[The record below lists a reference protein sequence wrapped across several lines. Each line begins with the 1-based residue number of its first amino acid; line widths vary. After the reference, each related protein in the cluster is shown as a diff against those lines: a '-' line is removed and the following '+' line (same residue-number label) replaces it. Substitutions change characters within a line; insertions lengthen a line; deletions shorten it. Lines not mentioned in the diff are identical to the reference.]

1 MKAWNKIVLL
11 TFLMIC
17 MSSTF
22 AFAKN
27 AVENIRYLLEQ
38 TACTEQTENEIIRI
52 VQGRDSVYLNFS
64 ADEQICKEKYGKKAF
79 EICNRSFQNVFPST
93 EQIKITPHM
102 DGKWEWSSDTF
113 LIFYPAKEWQ
123 SNTTYTVEFGEE
135 ALPQLTVITRPVTF
149 TTQALMPEIAADF
162 KFDPEHIE
170 TMMITGSISFN
181 YQVKEENVKAKLHIA
196 AGKTVSLGQL
206 ETNFHN
212 NTLYFSLPVLKISDK
227 AEEVKFELPA
237 GFQAENGGKLMSN
250 REYVVKIPPKNE
262 IFDIVGCETGVENL
276 PNLSAK
282 QNIIVEFSLPV
293 SVKQFNSKNMKAV
306 LLPRDKVQVPKKEQV
321 KDENK
326 DNPPYNWWSFAEITP
341 DVLKKSEPLQLN
353 IMNNAEETARFLM
366 LAPENDI
373 EAGRSAL
380 ITFSAPIQGPEGF
393 VFDKQINLLA
403 HFKSLDS
410 TVKIMQKGSL
420 LSLHGDKKLSL
431 YARNADKLHYIVR
444 QIRPEFINSYVPLLR
459 QAKYDEVYGYQLD
472 SMSIVH
478 EGDLPLAF
486 VNAEKA
492 QFGSLDLAP
501 YVKDNKGFFHVTV
514 MAQKGDITVASDAR
528 FIMLSDLGLIVKA
541 DESGE
546 HVKAYLMSL
555 PAGKPVSGAA
565 VEVLGANGIALFS
578 GKTDRN
584 GVVSLPSLQGYEREK
599 QVTAIVASYKNDMAV
614 LPYVDYQF
622 ALRPQNKINT
632 SGKIFSEKSLNGFIF
647 TQRDIYRAG
656 ETAHF
661 GFILKQGDFSKTALE
676 NVPLSGTVYASSG
689 QIISKQKITL
699 SRQGMGEFSCKLPDN
714 AVSGVYNFQIEKADN
729 SALLVSKDFHV
740 MDFTPDTIKAQIHN
754 SLESKKY
761 WYSKEDLQDTVYTVT
776 VQNLFGSPAINN
788 TVKAKLITSPMRF
801 AFDGEF
807 SAFKFYDA
815 GKADKTNV
823 QELGNAATDA
833 KGKAQIKLDTGAIA
847 DESLALTLQAE
858 VQDGQGGSSIIV
870 KDVLSVSPLAA
881 VVGYKT
887 QSNLDFLTQNEK
899 ANLAVIALDSLAK
912 PCAMGELVLELYESE
927 LVKSLVKVDGKYQYT
942 KVRREKLLSETTVK
956 LDAKILDLS
965 LDTSCVGD
973 KLLVLKDKTD
983 KTLLQVRYTVVGDS
997 QVQFNEYK
1005 SAALQAIIDTKEYK
1019 AGENI
1024 KIALKTP
1031 YEGMGLIT
1039 LEREQVYAEKWFK
1052 AKKGDSVQYI
1062 EIPKDLEGKAYLNI
1076 LYFRNMED
1084 REIFVEPCASVV
1096 LPFTVDIS
1104 KRKLD
1109 VQVNI
1114 GSGAKDFVA
1123 RPGQDLEV
1131 SVQTN
1136 EPAKVLVYAV
1146 DEGITRLT
1154 NYQCSD
1160 PLRELFLN
1168 RALSVQT
1175 YQYLDMLMPEFSL
1188 MQKELAKFG
1197 GGVSLMSAKM
1207 ANAMRDAGANPFK
1220 VRNHKSAVYWSGLLD
1235 VDEKGKTVKI
1245 PVPDTYNGN
1254 LRIFAVA
1261 CSDTKVNAVQKDVY
1275 CQAEVIIQPHAPA
1288 FVSPN
1293 DEFEIALL
1301 LTDMRKD
1308 KSEKNMELS
1317 LDLGNSFEIIG
1328 NNTFALTLEEDKQNK
1343 VNIRIKVKDDVL
1355 GEKTLSFTVH
1365 EKKSS
1370 LTVTMPVNIS
1380 VRPSSALYSSVELG
1394 MLTEKNSSYGQE
1406 SPLTRVLYPQ
1416 YASVTASVSSA
1427 PIPYVQA
1434 LLQRD
1439 AMCWYPSTMQRVARV
1454 MPLLYLLDHK
1464 EYAPLLEK
1472 FEEEAIREQ
1481 ILECLKLLE
1490 SRYNYRDVFYR
1501 FDHYGVLSTYEL
1513 SFVLDFLTTAREKG
1527 IGVPSYLFTNV
1538 LNSMQRKLVQMPKNL
1553 SEARAIA
1560 YGAWGLTRNGII
1572 TSQIMAN
1579 LTTWLQQNAPEW
1591 ESDIVASLMAG
1602 SMKLMM
1608 QDELADMFV
1617 AKYNPNHAE
1626 NQKFFTWFDGLC
1638 ERALY
1643 FDIITKHFDER
1654 LNSEKTQQI
1663 MQELYSLLQEYFAPS
1678 SEALAIRAIIENAG
1692 KQELQKI
1699 KAKLAFLDETG
1710 KNIAEGVIEEKND
1723 YSQSIKLENSAQI
1736 AAIKRVQIQADTPL
1750 FYQVSVT
1757 GYDKKRFADNKPQA
1771 FAISRE
1777 FRDMDGNPVTNF
1789 QLGQEIVVAVKGKSL
1804 TGKAEQVMITDI
1816 LPAAFEFVT
1825 TKTGETSSFRTLQ
1838 GKSQAHNAQE
1848 NGVQE
1853 SDMQVE
1859 FADRQEDR
1867 AFLFAE
1873 LENRETV
1880 FRYKARVGTKGNFV
1894 LPDITAQ
1901 SVENALLY
1909 ARDLSINDTRIIV
1922 E

>member
-1 MKAWNKIVLL
+1 MKALKKIVFLS
-11 TFLMIC
+11 FLMIC
-17 MSSTF
+17 MSSSF

-27 AVENIRYLLEQ
+27 TVENIRYLLEQ
-38 TACTEQTENEIIRI
+38 TAYNEQTEQEILRI
-52 VQGRDSVYLNFS
+52 VQGKDPVYLYFS
-64 ADEQICKEKYGKKAF
+64 ADEQICKEKYGKKAY
-79 EICNRSFQNVFPST
+79 EICNRSFQNVFPGT
-93 EQIKITPHM
+93 EQIKLTPAM
-102 DGKWEWSSDTF
+102 EGKWEWTSDTS
-113 LIFYPAKEWQ
+113 LVFYPAKEWQ
-123 SNTTYTVEFGEE
+123 ADTKYSVEFGEE
-135 ALPQLTVITRPVTF
+135 ALPKLTVLTKPVTF
-149 TTQALMPEIAADF
+149 TTQAFRPEITADF

-170 TMMITGSISFN
+170 TMIITGSISFN
-181 YQVKEENVKAKLHIA
+181 YKVEEEQAKEKLRIVSGTA
-196 AGKTVSLGQL
+196 KTVSLGKM

-212 NTLYFSLPVLKISDK
+212 NTLYFSLPVLKVSDR
-227 AEEVKFELPA
+227 AEEVKIELPA
-237 GFQAENGGKLMSN
+237 GLQAENGGKLAKTY
-250 REYVVKIPPKNE
+250 EYVVKTPPKNE
-262 IFDIVGCETGVENL
+262 IFKIVGCEAGIENL
-276 PNLSAK
+276 PNLSVK
-282 QNIIVEFSLPV
+282 QNIVVEFSLPV
-293 SVKQFNSKNMKAV
+293 LSKQFSSKNMKAV
-306 LLPRDKVQVPKKEQV
+306 LLPRDKVQVKEGD
-321 KDENK
+321 KE
-326 DNPPYNWWSFAEITP
+326 NPPYNWWTFTEITS
-341 DVLKKSEPLQLN
+341 DVLKKSEPLKLN
-353 IMNNAEETARFLM
+353 IMNNADEAARFLM
-366 LAPENDI
+366 LAPESDI
-373 EAGRSAL
+373 EAGRCAL
-380 ITFSAPIQGPEGF
+380 ITFSAPIEGPEGF
-393 VFDKQINLLA
+393 VLDKGIDLLV

-431 YARNADKLHYIVR
+431 YARNADKLHYEVR

-459 QAKYDEVYGYQLD
+459 QAQYDEVYGYQLD
-472 SMSIVH
+472 TMSIVH

-492 QFGSLDLAP
+492 QFSSLDLAP
-501 YVKDNKGFFHVTV
+501 YVKNDKGFFHVTV
-514 MAQKGDITVASDAR
+514 TAQKGDMTVARDER

-541 DESGE
+541 DENQE
-546 HVKAYLMSL
+546 HVKAYIMSL
-555 PAGKPVSGAA
+555 PTGKPIGGVK

-584 GVVSLPSLQGYEREK
+584 GIVSLPSLQGFEREK
-599 QVTAIVASYKNDMAV
+599 QVTAIAASYKDDMAV
-614 LPYVDYQF
+614 LPFVDYQF

-632 SGKIFSEKSLNGFIF
+632 AGKIFSENSLNGFIF

-656 ETAHF
+656 ETAYF
-661 GFILKQGDFSKTALE
+661 GFILKQGDLGKTALE
-676 NVPLSGTVYASSG
+676 NVPLTGTVYASNG
-689 QIISKQKITL
+689 QMISKEKITL

-714 AVSGVYNFQIEKADN
+714 AVSGVYNFQIEKADT

-740 MDFTPDTIKAQIHN
+740 MDFTPDTIKAQIIN
-754 SLESKKY
+754 SLESKKF
-761 WYSKEDLQDTVYTVT
+761 WYNKEDLQDTVYTVS

-788 TVKAKLITSPMRF
+788 TVNAKLIASPMRF
-801 AFDGEF
+801 SFDGEY

-815 GKADKTNV
+815 SKADKTNV
-823 QELGNAATDA
+823 QELGKTTTDA
-833 KGKAQIKLDTGAIA
+833 KGQAQIKLDTSAIA
-847 DESLALTLQAE
+847 DESLVLTLQAD
-858 VQDGQGGSSIIV
+858 VQDAQGGSSISV
-870 KDVLSVSPLAA
+870 KNVLNVSPLAA

-887 QSNLDFLTQNEK
+887 QSNLDFLAQNEK
-899 ANLAVIALDSLAK
+899 ANLAIIALDALAK
-912 PCAMGELVLELYESE
+912 PYAMGELALELYESE

-942 KVRREKLLSETTVK
+942 KVRREKLLSETKIKLEAKVLDLK
-956 LDAKILDLS
+956 LDTAN
-965 LDTSCVGD
+965 VGD
-973 KLLVLKDKTD
+973 KLLVLKDQKG

-1005 SAALQAIIDTKEYK
+1005 PAMLQAIIDTKEYQ

-1039 LEREQVYAEKWFK
+1039 LERDKVYAEKWFR
-1052 AKKGDSVQYI
+1052 AKKGDGVQYI
-1062 EIPKDLEGKAYLNI
+1062 EIPKDLEGKAYLNV
-1076 LYFRNMED
+1076 LYFRNID
-1084 REIFVEPCASVV
+1084 DKEIFVEPCASVV

-1109 VQVNI
+1109 VQVTV

-1136 EPAKVLVYAV
+1136 EAAKVLVYAV
-1146 DEGITRLT
+1146 DEGITQLT
-1154 NYQCSD
+1154 NYKCPD
-1160 PLRELFLN
+1160 PLKELLLN

-1197 GGVSLMSAKM
+1197 GGESLMMAKM

-1235 VDEKGKTVKI
+1235 VDKKGTNVKI

-1254 LRIFAVA
+1254 MRIFVVA
-1261 CSDTKVNAVQKDVY
+1261 CSDIKVNAVQKDVY
-1275 CQAEVIIQPHAPA
+1275 CQAEVIIQPHVPA
-1288 FVSPN
+1288 FVAPS
-1293 DEFEIALL
+1293 DEFEITLL

-1308 KSEKNMELS
+1308 KSQKNVELS
-1317 LDLGNSFEIIG
+1317 FDLGNAFEFIG
-1328 NNTFALTLEEDKQNK
+1328 ENVSSLTLEEDKQNL
-1343 VNIRIKVKDDVL
+1343 VHVRAKVKDEADVL
-1355 GEKTLSFTVH
+1355 GEKTLFFTVQ
-1365 EKKSS
+1365 EKKSG
-1370 LTVTMPVNIS
+1370 LKVTMPVSIS
-1380 VRPSSALYSSVELG
+1380 VRPASALYSSVEFG
-1394 MLTEKNSSYGQE
+1394 MLAEKNSAYAKECLMSR
-1406 SPLTRVLYPQ
+1406 TLYPQ
-1416 YASVTASVSSA
+1416 FASVTASVSSA

-1439 AMCWYPSTMQRVARV
+1439 TMCWYPSTVQRVAKA
-1454 MPLLYLLDHK
+1454 MPLLYLLEHK

-1490 SRYNYRDVFYR
+1490 SRQNYRDVFYR
-1501 FDHYGVLSTYEL
+1501 FDHYGPLSTYEL

-1527 IGVPSYLFTNV
+1527 IAVPSYLFDNV
-1538 LNSMQRKLVQMPKNL
+1538 LNSMQRKLTQMPKDL

-1579 LTTWLQQNAPEW
+1579 LTTWLQQNAPDW
-1591 ESDIVASLMAG
+1591 ERDIVASLMAG

-1617 AKYNPNHAE
+1617 AKYNPDSLQEHTYFA
-1626 NQKFFTWFDGLC
+1626 WFDGLC

-1643 FDIITKHFDER
+1643 FEIITKHFAER
-1654 LNSEKTQQI
+1654 LEHEKTQQI
-1663 MQELYSLLQEYFAPS
+1663 MQEMYSLLQEYFAPS
-1678 SEALAIRAIIENAG
+1678 SEALAIRAIIENG
-1692 KQELQKI
+1692 SRKEVQNVT
-1699 KAKLAFLDETG
+1699 AKLAFVDEGG
-1710 KNIAEGVIEEKND
+1710 KSIAQDVTEEKND

-1736 AAIKRVQIQADTPL
+1736 AGVKRVQMEVDKPL

-1757 GYDKKRFADNKPQA
+1757 GYDKNRFADIEKPQA
-1771 FAISRE
+1771 FAITRE
-1777 FRDMDGNPVTNF
+1777 FRDMDGNPVKDF
-1789 QLGQEIVVAVKGKSL
+1789 HAGDEIVVAIKGKSL

-1825 TKTGETSSFRTLQ
+1825 TKSGEAASFRTMQ
-1838 GKSQAHNAQE
+1838 GKPNVADLQE
-1848 NGVQE
+1848 A
-1853 SDMQVE
+1853 DMQVE

-1867 AFLFAE
+1867 AFLFAT

-1880 FRYKARVGTKGNFV
+1880 FRYKVRAGNKGNFV

-1909 ARDLSINDTRIIV
+1909 ARDLSIQDTRIIA

>member
-1 MKAWNKIVLL
+1 MKAWKKIVFL

-27 AVENIRYLLEQ
+27 TVENIRYLLEQ
-38 TACTEQTENEIIRI
+38 TAYNEQTENEIIRI
-52 VQGRDSVYLNFS
+52 VQGKDPVYLYFS

-79 EICNRSFQNVFPST
+79 EICNRSFQNILPGT
-93 EQIKITPHM
+93 EQIKITPQIE
-102 DGKWEWSSDTF
+102 GKWEWDSDTS
-113 LIFYPAKEWQ
+113 LVFYPAEEWQ
-123 SNTTYTVEFGEE
+123 ANTKYAVEFGEN
-135 ALPQLTVITRPVTF
+135 ALPALTVITKPVTF
-149 TTQALMPEIAADF
+149 TTQALLPEISGDF

-170 TMMITGSISFN
+170 TMMITGSVSFN
-181 YQVKEENVKAKLHIA
+181 YTMKEENVKSKFRVVPAHA
-196 AGKTVSLGQL
+196 NTVSLGQL
-206 ETNFHN
+206 ETNLHN
-212 NTLYFSLPVLKISDK
+212 NILYFSLPVLKVSDK
-227 AEEVKFELPA
+227 AEEVKIELPA
-237 GFQAENGGKLMSN
+237 GLQAENGGKSASML
-250 REYVVKIPPKNE
+250 EYMIKVPPKNE
-262 IFDIVGCETGVENL
+262 IFKVVGCEAGIENL

-293 SVKQFNSKNMKAV
+293 LAKQFNTENMQAV
-306 LLPRDKVQVPKKEQV
+306 LLPRDKVQVKGEDK
-321 KDENK
+321 N
-326 DNPPYNWWSFAEITP
+326 NPPYTWWTFAEITP
-341 DVLKKSEPLQLN
+341 DVLNKSEPLKLN
-353 IMNNAEETARFLM
+353 IMNNTDDAARFLM
-366 LAPENDI
+366 LAPDTDI
-373 EAGRSAL
+373 EAERCAL
-380 ITFSAPIQGPEGF
+380 VTFSAPVQGPDGF
-393 VFDKQINLLA
+393 VIDNNISLLVQFQA
-403 HFKSLDS
+403 LDS

-431 YARNADKLHYIVR
+431 YVHNANKLHYTVR

-459 QAKYDEVYGYQLD
+459 QAQYDEVYGYQLD

-478 EGDLPLAF
+478 EGDLPLVF
-486 VNAEKA
+486 VNEGKA
-492 QFGSLDLAP
+492 QFSSLDLSP
-501 YVKDNKGFFHVTV
+501 FVKNDKGFFHVTV
-514 MAQKGDITVASDAR
+514 TAQKGDVTVASDAR

-541 DESGE
+541 DESEE

-555 PAGKPVSGAA
+555 PTGKPIGGAA
-565 VEVLGANGIALFS
+565 IEVLGANGIALFS

-584 GVVSLPSLQGYEREK
+584 GVVSLPSLQGFEREK
-599 QVTAIVASYKNDMAV
+599 QVTAIVASYKDDMAV
-614 LPYVDYQF
+614 LPYPDYQF

-647 TQRDIYRAG
+647 NQRDIYRAG
-656 ETAHF
+656 ETAYF
-661 GFILKQGDFSKTALE
+661 GFILKQGDFDKTALE
-676 NVPLSGTVYASSG
+676 NVPLSGTVYAGNG
-689 QIISKQKITL
+689 QIISKQKISL
-699 SRQGMGEFSCKLPDN
+699 SREGMGEFSCKLPDN

-740 MDFTPDTIKAQIHN
+740 MDFTPDTIKAQISN

-761 WYSKEDLQDTVYTVT
+761 WYSKKDLQDLVYTVS

-788 TVKAKLITSPMRF
+788 TVNAKLIANPMRF
-801 AFDGEF
+801 SFDNEYKT
-807 SAFKFYDA
+807 FKFYDA

-823 QELGNAATDA
+823 QVLGKVVTDA
-833 KGKAQIKLDTGAIA
+833 EGKARIKLDTNAIT

-858 VQDGQGGSSIIV
+858 VQDAQGGSGIIV

-899 ANLAVIALDSLAK
+899 ANLEIIALDALAK
-912 PCAMGELVLELYESE
+912 PCAMGELAAELYESE

-942 KVRREKLLSETTVK
+942 KVRREKLISETK
-956 LDAKILDLS
+956 IELGAKVLNLS
-965 LDTSCVGD
+965 LDTTSVGD
-973 KLLVLKDKTD
+973 KLLVLKDKKGVTR
-983 KTLLQVRYTVVGDS
+983 LQVRYTVAGDS

-1005 SAALQAIIDTKEYK
+1005 AAALQAIIDTKEYK

-1039 LEREQVYAEKWFK
+1039 LERDKVYAEKWFK
-1052 AKKGDSVQYI
+1052 EKRGDGVQYI
-1062 EIPKDLEGKAYLNI
+1062 EIPKDLEGKAYLNV
-1076 LYFRNMED
+1076 LYFRNIDD

-1104 KRKLD
+1104 KRRLD
-1109 VQVNI
+1109 VQITVGN
-1114 GSGAKDFVA
+1114 GEENFVA

-1146 DEGITRLT
+1146 DEGITQLT
-1154 NYQCSD
+1154 GYQCPD
-1160 PLRELFLN
+1160 PLKELFLN

-1235 VDEKGKTVKI
+1235 ADKKGTNVKI

-1261 CSDTKVNAVQKDVY
+1261 CSDMKVNAVQKDVY
-1275 CQAEVIIQPHAPA
+1275 CQAEVIIQPHVPA
-1288 FVSPN
+1288 FVSPG
-1293 DEFEIALL
+1293 DEFEMTLL
-1301 LTDMRKD
+1301 LTDMRRD
-1308 KSEKNMELS
+1308 KSRKEMELS
-1317 LDLGNSFEIIG
+1317 LDLGNAFEVMG
-1328 NNTFALTLEEDKQNK
+1328 ENVSALTLEEDKQNL
-1343 VNIRIKVKDDVL
+1343 VNIRVKVKDDADVL
-1355 GEKTLSFTVH
+1355 GEKSLSFTVQ
-1365 EKKSS
+1365 EKKSG
-1370 LTVTMPVNIS
+1370 LKVTMPVSVS
-1380 VRPSSALYSSVELG
+1380 VRPASALYSSAELG
-1394 MLTEKNSSYGQE
+1394 MLTEKNSAYAHE
-1406 SPLTRVLYPQ
+1406 SLLSRSLYPQ
-1416 YASVTASVSSA
+1416 FAGVTASVSSA

-1439 AMCWYPSTMQRVARV
+1439 TMCWYPSTMQQTAKA
-1454 MPLLYLLDHK
+1454 MPLLYLLEHK
-1464 EYAPLLEK
+1464 EYAPFLES
-1472 FEEEAIREQ
+1472 FEEEAVRAQ
-1481 ILECLKLLE
+1481 ILDCIKLLE
-1490 SRYNYRDVFYR
+1490 SRYTYRDVFYR
-1501 FDHYGVLSTYEL
+1501 FDHYGALSTYEL
-1513 SFVLDFLTTAREKG
+1513 SFILDFLTTAREKG
-1527 IGVPSYLFTNV
+1527 IAVPSYLFDNV
-1538 LNSMQRKLVQMPKNL
+1538 LNSMQRKLVQMPKDL
-1553 SEARAIA
+1553 SEARALA

-1579 LTTWLQQNAPEW
+1579 LTTWLQQNAPDW

-1617 AKYNPNHAE
+1617 AKYNPDHAE
-1626 NQKFFTWFDGLC
+1626 KQKYYTWFDGLC

-1643 FDIITKHFDER
+1643 FEIITRHFADR
-1654 LNSEKTQQI
+1654 LDNEKTQQI
-1663 MQELYSLLQEYFAPS
+1663 MQEMYSLLQEYFAPG
-1678 SEALAIRAIIENAG
+1678 SEALAIRAIIENG
-1692 KQELQKI
+1692 SRQELQKTV
-1699 KAKLAFLDETG
+1699 AQLMFLDENG
-1710 KNIAEGVIEEKND
+1710 KNITQGVIEEKND

-1736 AAIKRVQIQADTPL
+1736 EAIKRVQIQADKPL

-1757 GYDKKRFADNKPQA
+1757 GYDKNRFAEKEKQA
-1771 FAISRE
+1771 FAITRE
-1777 FRDMDGNPVTNF
+1777 FRDADGNPVRDF
-1789 QLGQEIVVAVKGKSL
+1789 HIGQEIVVAIKAKSQ

-1825 TKTGETSSFRTLQ
+1825 AKSGETASFRTLQ
-1838 GKSQAHNAQE
+1838 GKRTAYNEQE
-1848 NGVQE
+1848 N
-1853 SDMQVE
+1853 DMQVE

-1867 AFLFAE
+1867 AFLFAT

-1880 FRYKARVGTKGNFV
+1880 FRYKVRVGNKGNFV

-1909 ARDLSINDTRIIV
+1909 ARDLSIQHIRIIA